1 MLLDAY
7 CKDLASKQNI
17 LWKTAKSL
25 EQTVPLSVCLA
36 DWSILISLRAF
47 YVRLIDLR
55 ETRK

>member
-7 CKDLASKQNI
+7 RNQDLASKQNI

-36 DWSILISLRAF
+36 DGSIFISLKAF
-47 YVRLIDLR
+47 YVGLIDLR
-55 ETRK
+55 